1 MKKWKRSNEW
11 IKNYFFLIVPKP
23 LKDELLS
30 SWLVRV
36 AIEHGQGLSSFL
48 TLFVKK
54 DGSSVSRTDIDFLY
68 DENLFYYLS
77 EKSDLSKQDILR
89 MSLRSEEG
97 YLFSCNGL
105 YPPKQVRK
113 VTDKRTHNG
122 LMFCPKCLS
131 EDKIP
136 YYRKK
141 WRYYFYNACPEHK
154 VFLTD
159 RCWGCHEKI
168 RLAKIN
174 CHEEICFCSKCGK
187 DLRLITTVRTQDNFT
202 YGLKAIKWFENGLK
216 NGYFIINQQKIRSLS
231 VFESMTKICYLL
243 NGKEGLKFKNFPLID
258 EYNAICKKLS
268 AYSSKKT
275 LSIQKDF
282 ILTAMTYH
290 LFQNYPDNLLNFIRQ
305 NHMTYRDFTHDFKG
319 IPFWYKEAIG
329 KILPPQN
336 KMGRTID
343 ENEIIAAAKYLKNLG
358 IVVNQKNV
366 ADIVGCHCTINS
378 GFVRLYNKLNLGLG
392 NKRHW
397 P

>member
-1 MKKWKRSNEW
+1 
-11 IKNYFFLIVPKP
+11 
-23 LKDELLS
+23 
-30 SWLVRV
+30 
-36 AIEHGQGLSSFL
+36 
-48 TLFVKK
+48 
-54 DGSSVSRTDIDFLY
+54 
-68 DENLFYYLS
+68 
-77 EKSDLSKQDILR
+77 
-89 MSLRSEEG
+89 
-97 YLFSCNGL
+97 
-105 YPPKQVRK
+105 
-113 VTDKRTHNG
+113 
-122 LMFCPKCLS
+122 MFCPKCLS

-141 WRYYFYNACPEHK
+141 WRYYFYNACPEHG

-159 RCWGCHEKI
+159 RCWGCYEKV

-174 CHEEICFCSKCGK
+174 CHKEICFCSKCGK
-187 DLRLITTVRTQDNFT
+187 DLRLITTVRTRDNFT

-216 NGYFIINQQKIRSLS
+216 SGYFIINQQKIRSLS

-268 AYSSKKT
+268 VYNSKKT
-275 LSIQKDF
+275 ISIQKDF

-290 LFQNYPDNLLNFIRQ
+290 LFQNYPDSLLNFIRQ
-305 NHMTYRDFTHDFKG
+305 NHMTYRDFTHDFKD

-358 IVVNQKNV
+358 MVVNQKNV

-378 GFVRLYNKLNLGLG
+378 GFVRLYKIINK
-392 NKRHW
+392 H
-397 P
+397 